1 MTVPASATFPLP
13 DQPVRQARQLFIVA
27 NLFAT
32 VTFAALAT
40 DLGADRGAWTVTGL
54 GALDAIGN
62 LLVTTWAMPRIGYR
76 RAEDLR
82 AGFNLVVLGAVAW
95 ISHWHFLAWLFVP
108 FATSLAGVPKAP
120 GGGLRVA
127 ALLVGFAALA
137 LATGGGHTELAAFAG
152 LSLFGYL
159 VIRAHLDFAERMLA
173 ERDET
178 LVALTRAQELALS
191 RDRLASIGRLAA
203 GIAHEINN
211 PMCFVTANVDDLLTD
226 LRAEPALSPRLAPY
240 RDDILP
246 ETQSGIARVNSIAA
260 DLRRFARGEPAVLTD
275 VDLSDEI
282 AAAVRIART
291 QLRPRQALE
300 ASIAPDL
307 RLHGLA
313 RQLGQVTLNLIGNAL
328 DAMVDGG
335 TVTVTLARQGDAIEL
350 VVADDGPGMSPEV
363 QAHIFEPFFTT
374 PPPGQG
380 VGLGLAVVHGVV
392 TAHRGLI
399 DVDSAPGRGARFT
412 IRLPA

>member
-13 DQPVRQARQLFIVA
+13 DQPVRQGGELFIVA

-76 RAEDLR
+76 RAEDVR

-374 PPPGQG
+374 KPPGQG